1 MGKRPIIFIKQKM
14 RQQYGASMKAYLL
27 DLFFERLACP
37 VCGCE
42 GPGLCMACQNELRF
56 WGDFSLEEWSG
67 HAMYHYQG
75 VAKSLIYGYKQKLS
89 WEAER
94 GLCQIMDT
102 WLRQDASQ
110 TILAESWDYIIPVA
124 SVREKV
130 KSRGFDPAHRLAR
143 RLSDKTNI
151 KLLECIENGG
161 RSEHKAMSFRQR
173 QQTAEESF
181 KIKAGFT
188 EKCQGKRL
196 LIFDDIM
203 TTGTTVQAV
212 GRELTSAGAEKVGFL
227 VIQRASL

>member
-1 MGKRPIIFIKQKM
+1 M
-14 RQQYGASMKAYLL
+14 RLRHLAGIKAYLL

-37 VCGCE
+37 VCGYE
-42 GPGLCMACQNELRF
+42 GPGLCIACQNDLHF

-75 VAKSLIYGYKQKLS
+75 AAKSLIYGYKQKLS

-94 GLCQIMDT
+94 GLCQLMDT
-102 WLRQDASQ
+102 WLQQDSSHK
-110 TILAESWDYIIPVA
+110 ILAESWDYIIPVA

-143 RLSDKTNI
+143 YFSMKTKI
-151 KLLECIENGG
+151 KLLECIENSGS
-161 RSEHKAMSFRQR
+161 SEHKTMSFRQR
-173 QQTAEESF
+173 QQAAKESF
-181 KIKAGFT
+181 KIKAGLM

-212 GRELTSAGAEKVGFL
+212 GRELTAAGAEKVGFL